1 MKCPVCGKEIT
12 SPLGIC
18 TSCMSNDINSDKEL
32 GGTAGYGGT
41 EIPGSK
47 VNPKDKAKLGQEGS
61 EYKVSR
67 KLFFWAGFC
76 DVVAVVVAIL
86 YFICRTYLLADA
98 AGNSF
103 TEEFIIAFIGI
114 ALTSCA
120 IVIATRIST
129 LFLRAISHMNS
140 NIKSLCD
147 TAQSSERR

>member
-1 MKCPVCGKEIT
+1 MTLTLTKNWEGRRA
-12 SPLGIC
+12 
-18 TSCMSNDINSDKEL
+18 
-32 GGTAGYGGT
+32 TAAPRF
-41 EIPGSK
+41 PGSK